1 MSLYYISVG
10 SNMGDRFRYLVNA
23 VFDLKKRGI
32 QMQGLSSIYETEPWG
47 KTDQTP
53 FLNAVLAVEW
63 IGEAEELL
71 DILQATEIRFGRVRH
86 EKWGPRTLDLDLI
99 YSDDK
104 SCCTDRLT
112 LPHPYFWERLFV
124 LVPLEE
130 LSPDF
135 FWEGQSIHNR
145 ITFLEGGQTITKWSH
160 QW

>member
-23 VFDLKKRGI
+23 VFDLKREGFRCRDFPLFMKLNPGGKRI
-32 QMQGLSSIYETEPWG
+32 RRLF
-47 KTDQTP
+47 KCR
-53 FLNAVLAVEW
+53 LAVEW
-63 IGEAEELL
+63 MGEAEELL

-135 FWEGQSIHNR
+135 FGKAVNP
-145 ITFLEGGQTITKWSH
+145 
-160 QW
+160 

>member
-1 MSLYYISVG
+1 M
-10 SNMGDRFRYLVNA
+10 
-23 VFDLKKRGI
+23 
-32 QMQGLSSIYETEPWG
+32 
-47 KTDQTP
+47 
-53 FLNAVLAVEW
+53 
-63 IGEAEELL
+63 GEAEELL

-135 FWEGQSIHNR
+135 FGKGSQSI
-145 ITFLEGGQTITKWSH
+145 TELLFGGRSNNYKVVSSMVKKSILSVPWQRTLRNSPARKNCWVYFRYRH
-160 QW
+160 HL

>member
-1 MSLYYISVG
+1 MSLYYISAG
-10 SNMGDRFRYLVNA
+10 SNMGDRLRYLVNA

-32 QMQGLSSIYETEPWG
+32 GLQKLSSIYETEPWG

-53 FLNAVLAVEW
+53 FLNAVFAVRWDKEPDR
-63 IGEAEELL
+63 LL
-71 DILQATEIRFGRVRH
+71 DILQASEIRFGRVRH
-86 EKWGPRTLDLDLI
+86 EKWGPRTLDLDLV
-99 YSDDK
+99 YSEDV

-130 LSPDF
+130 LVPDF
-135 FWEGQSIHNR
+135 FWNGQSIHDR
-145 ITFLEGGQTITKWSH
+145 IALLKGGQTITKWSH

>member
-63 IGEAEELL
+63 MGEAEELL

-86 EKWGPRTLDLDLI
+86 EKWGAQDLR
-99 YSDDK
+99 S
-104 SCCTDRLT
+104 
-112 LPHPYFWERLFV
+112 
-124 LVPLEE
+124 
-130 LSPDF
+130 
-135 FWEGQSIHNR
+135 
-145 ITFLEGGQTITKWSH
+145 
-160 QW
+160 